1 MKTAIIKQPVG
12 QASRLSELS
21 WRHLFGQ
28 ARRLSYRG
36 FLSVNFLEEENM
48 RKFFM
53 GVISLAMLLLPALAF
68 PAADFPK
75 GPITYIIP
83 FNPGGQSDVE
93 ARMQQPYLEKILGVP
108 MVINYMPGAGGGL
121 AWTKFAQAKPD
132 GYSVCG
138 INIPHIILQPL
149 SQTDLAFQTE
159 DLKPLCI
166 FESTP
171 IGLAVKKDSKINS
184 VKEFIDFARANPNK
198 ITIGMSGKY
207 SGHHMASLLFMKMNH
222 IKLTLVTFTGAAPQV
237 TALLGGHV
245 EAIWGN
251 SSDLVAQE
259 GQMKILAIGT
269 EKRMDVLPSVLTFQ
283 ELGYKFYPRIDRGV
297 AVPKNTPAD
306 ITAKLEKAFLDTVN
320 KEDYLTKITKAGFVP
335 MKLNSEQAVKY
346 IRAETE
352 TIKRLLAE
360 HDLLLKK

>member
-1 MKTAIIKQPVG
+1 MKRIKGFVALTALMLFPTMIFA
-12 QASRLSELS
+12 ASD
-21 WRHLFGQ
+21 
-28 ARRLSYRG
+28 Y
-36 FLSVNFLEEENM
+36 
-48 RKFFM
+48 
-53 GVISLAMLLLPALAF
+53 
-68 PAADFPK
+68 PK

-108 MVINYMPGAGGGL
+108 IVINYMPGAGGGL

-132 GYSVCG
+132 GYTVCG

-149 SQTDLAFQTE
+149 SQKDVAFQTE
-159 DLKPLCI
+159 DLKPLSI

-184 VKEFIDFARANPNK
+184 VKEFIEFAKANPNK
-198 ITIGMSGKY
+198 ITVGMSGKF
-207 SGHHMASLLFMKMNH
+207 SGHHMASLLFMKMTDT
-222 IKLTLVTFTGAAPQV
+222 KLTLVTFTGAAPQV

-251 SSDLVAQE
+251 SSDLVAQAA
-259 GQMKILAIGT
+259 QMKILALGT
-269 EKRMDVLPSVLTFQ
+269 EKRMDVLSSIPTFQ

-297 AVPKNTPAD
+297 AVPKNTSAG

-320 KEDYLTKITKAGFVP
+320 KEDYQSKIIKAGFVP
-335 MKLNSEQAVKY
+335 MKLNSDRAIKY

-352 TIKRLLAE
+352 TIKKLLAE
-360 HDLLLKK
+360 QDLLLKK

>member
-1 MKTAIIKQPVG
+1 LSGAIEKIYFFVSALPNCFLIGFSEGKKEGKMKKIFVG
-12 QASRLSELS
+12 
-21 WRHLFGQ
+21 
-28 ARRLSYRG
+28 
-36 FLSVNFLEEENM
+36 M
-48 RKFFM
+48 
-53 GVISLAMLLLPALAF
+53 ISLVLVLLPAVAF

-93 ARMQQPYLEKILGVP
+93 ARMQQPHLEKNLGVP
-108 MVINYMPGAGGGL
+108 IVINYVPGAGGGL
-121 AWTKFAQAKPD
+121 AWTKFSQAKAD

-149 SQTDLAFQTE
+149 SQTDVAFQTE

-184 VKEFIDFARANPNK
+184 VKEFIEFAKANPNK

-207 SGHHMASLLFMKMNH
+207 SGHHMASLLFMKMNN

-251 SSDLVAQE
+251 SSDLVAQA

-269 EKRMDVLPSVLTFQ
+269 EKRMNVLPNVPTFQ
-283 ELGYKFYPRIDRGV
+283 ELGYKLFPRIDRGV
-297 AVPKNTPAD
+297 AVPKNTPPD
-306 ITAKLEKAFLDTVN
+306 ITARLEKAFLDTVN
-320 KEDYLTKITKAGFVP
+320 KEEYQSKIISAGFVSLI
-335 MKLNSEQAVKY
+335 LNSEQSIKY
-346 IRAETE
+346 IRGEME
-352 TIKRLLAE
+352 TIKKLLAE

>member
-1 MKTAIIKQPVG
+1 MKRFLGLI
-12 QASRLSELS
+12 LSL
-21 WRHLFGQ
+21 
-28 ARRLSYRG
+28 
-36 FLSVNFLEEENM
+36 
-48 RKFFM
+48 
-53 GVISLAMLLLPALAF
+53 MLVFLPAIGF
-68 PAADFPK
+68 PADFPI

-108 MVINYMPGAGGGL
+108 IVVNYMPGAGGGL

-132 GYSVCG
+132 GYTVCG

-149 SQTDLAFQTE
+149 SQKDVAFQTE

-184 VKEFIDFARANPNK
+184 VKDFIEFARANPNK
-198 ITIGMSGKY
+198 ITIGISGKF
-207 SGHHMASLLFMKMNH
+207 SGHHMASLLFMKMTDT
-222 IKLTLVTFTGAAPQV
+222 KLTLVTFTGAAPQV

-251 SSDLVAQE
+251 SSDLVAQAA
-259 GQMKILAIGT
+259 QMKILALGT
-269 EKRMDVLPSVLTFQ
+269 EKRMDVLSSIPTFQ

-297 AVPKNTPAD
+297 AVPKNTSAG

-320 KEDYLTKITKAGFVP
+320 KEDYQSKIIKAGFVP
-335 MKLNSEQAVKY
+335 MKLNSERAIKY

-352 TIKRLLAE
+352 TIKKLLAE
-360 HDLLLKK
+360 QDLLLKK

>member
-1 MKTAIIKQPVG
+1 MKRISGFVALVALGLFPTMIFA
-12 QASRLSELS
+12 AS
-21 WRHLFGQ
+21 
-28 ARRLSYRG
+28 
-36 FLSVNFLEEENM
+36 
-48 RKFFM
+48 
-53 GVISLAMLLLPALAF
+53 
-68 PAADFPK
+68 DFPK

-132 GYSVCG
+132 GYTVCG

-149 SQTDLAFQTE
+149 SQKDVAFQTE

-171 IGLAVKKDSKINS
+171 IGLAVKRDSKINT
-184 VKEFIDFARANPNK
+184 VKEFIDFAKANPNK
-198 ITIGMSGKY
+198 ITVGMSGKF
-207 SGHHMASLLFMKMNH
+207 SGHHMASLLFMKMTDT
-222 IKLTLVTFTGAAPQV
+222 KLTLVTFTGAAPQV

-251 SSDLVAQE
+251 SSDLVAQA

-269 EKRMDVLPSVLTFQ
+269 EKRMEVLPNIPTFQ

-297 AVPKNTPAD
+297 AVPKATPAD

-320 KEDYLTKITKAGFVP
+320 QEEYLSKITKAGFVP
-335 MKLNSEQAVKY
+335 MRLNSEQSIKY

-352 TIKRLLAE
+352 ANKKLLAE
-360 HDLLLKK
+360 QGLLLKK

>member
-1 MKTAIIKQPVG
+1 MKRI
-12 QASRLSELS
+12 
-21 WRHLFGQ
+21 FG
-28 ARRLSYRG
+28 LV
-36 FLSVNFLEEENM
+36 FVLTLVF
-48 RKFFM
+48 
-53 GVISLAMLLLPALAF
+53 LPAIAS
-68 PAADFPK
+68 AADFPK

-93 ARMQQPYLEKILGVP
+93 ARMQQPHLEKMLGVP
-108 MVINYMPGAGGGL
+108 IVINYMPGAGGGL

-132 GYSVCG
+132 GYTVCG

-149 SQTDLAFQTE
+149 SQKDVAFQTE

-184 VKEFIDFARANPNK
+184 VKEFIEFAKANPNK
-198 ITIGMSGKY
+198 ITVGMSGKF
-207 SGHHMASLLFMKMNH
+207 SGHHMASLLFMKMTDT
-222 IKLTLVTFTGAAPQV
+222 KLTLVTFTGAAPQV

-251 SSDLVAQE
+251 SSDLVAQT

-269 EKRMDVLPSVLTFQ
+269 EKRMDVLPNIPTFQ

-306 ITAKLEKAFLDTVN
+306 ITAKLEKTFLDTVN
-320 KEDYLTKITKAGFVP
+320 KEEYQSKILKAGFVA
-335 MKLNSEQAVKY
+335 MKLNSEQSIKY
-346 IRAETE
+346 IRAETA
-352 TIKRLLAE
+352 TMKKLLE
-360 HDLLLKK
+360 EQGLLLKK

>member
-1 MKTAIIKQPVG
+1 MKKISMFFGFIAVVLFPTMIFA
-12 QASRLSELS
+12 AS
-21 WRHLFGQ
+21 
-28 ARRLSYRG
+28 
-36 FLSVNFLEEENM
+36 
-48 RKFFM
+48 
-53 GVISLAMLLLPALAF
+53 
-68 PAADFPK
+68 DFPK

-93 ARMQQPYLEKILGVP
+93 ARMQQPYLEKMLGVP
-108 MVINYMPGAGGGL
+108 IVINYMPGAGGGL

-132 GYSVCG
+132 GYTVCG

-149 SQTDLAFQTE
+149 SQKDVAFQTE

-184 VKEFIDFARANPNK
+184 VKDFIEFARANPNK
-198 ITIGMSGKY
+198 ITIGISGKF
-207 SGHHMASLLFMKMNH
+207 SGHHMASLLFMKMTDT
-222 IKLTLVTFTGAAPQV
+222 KLTLVTFTGAAPQV

-269 EKRMDVLPSVLTFQ
+269 EKRMDVLPNIPTFQ

-297 AVPKNTPAD
+297 AVPKNTSAD
-306 ITAKLEKAFLDTVN
+306 ITAKLQKACLDTVN
-320 KEDYLTKITKAGFVP
+320 KEEYQSKILKAGFVA
-335 MKLNSEQAVKY
+335 MKLNSEQSIKY
-346 IRAETE
+346 IRAETA
-352 TIKRLLAE
+352 TMKKLLAE
-360 HDLLLKK
+360 QDLLLKK